1 MMEIF
6 VLDACSLIAFFND
19 EEGAGKVENL
29 LRMAEEKKVKLY
41 MNKLNIL
48 EIYYGVY
55 RDDGEKVA
63 EETFHKILG
72 LPILIVDNLTD
83 RQLRESGRLKA
94 NYSISLADAIA
105 VGEAI
110 IRNAKLVTADH
121 HEFDIFE
128 EKSEAEFYWIR

>member
-19 EEGAGKVENL
+19 EEGADQVENL

-55 RDDGEKVA
+55 RDDWEKVA
-63 EETFHKILG
+63 EETFHKI
-72 LPILIVDNLTD
+72 
-83 RQLRESGRLKA
+83 
-94 NYSISLADAIA
+94 
-105 VGEAI
+105 
-110 IRNAKLVTADH
+110 H
-121 HEFDIFE
+121 
-128 EKSEAEFYWIR
+128 

>member
-19 EEGAGKVENL
+19 EEGADQVENL

-63 EETFHKILG
+63 EETFHKI
-72 LPILIVDNLTD
+72 
-83 RQLRESGRLKA
+83 
-94 NYSISLADAIA
+94 
-105 VGEAI
+105 
-110 IRNAKLVTADH
+110 H
-121 HEFDIFE
+121 
-128 EKSEAEFYWIR
+128 